1 MLDYKSI
8 VKLKKLGLN
17 NSAISNS
24 LHFKWETIQRVISR
38 CENIWGSIDG
48 VPDDLSNEEIADL
61 LFTNRKSTDLSYLQ
75 IDCEEV
81 LEKQWCGFQRNE
93 LWAEYCAKAA
103 SKGKNA
109 YMNTFHKIEHHGR
122 TG

>member
-38 CENIWGSIDG
+38 CKNIWGSIDG
-48 VPDDLSNEEIADL
+48 VPDDLRLWQQKRSTKAPFKNIISILIPIIVEYEKITQNPL
-61 LFTNRKSTDLSYLQ
+61 LQEAYHLQ
-75 IDCEEV
+75 C
-81 LEKQWCGFQRNE
+81 LLQ
-93 LWAEYCAKAA
+93 
-103 SKGKNA
+103 
-109 YMNTFHKIEHHGR
+109 
-122 TG
+122 